1 MVLSLGAVFDL
12 LVQFK
17 SCRPI
22 CAKFGVFVLGSLA
35 AEELAVGASWKLA
48 FFKDTDGIL
57 CVALKKV
64 SAHVV
69 PAADAHLG
77 AVGYWACDTCQ
88 MTFV

>member
-17 SCRPI
+17 PCHPF

-57 CVALKKV
+57 CVVLQKV
-64 SAHVV
+64 STHVV
-69 PAADAHLG
+69 LAADAHLG
-77 AVGYWACDTCQ
+77 AAGYWACDTCQ
-88 MTFV
+88 LS